1 MIDFQNTPKILYK
14 QWGFSFQS
22 RFSWNIC
29 TLTRI
34 KLWEKEIIISI
45 FIVGSSLI
53 MATPRKIYDTVSKTT
68 REAGHTVLRLPPY
81 HCDLNSIE
89 LIWWQLKRYVAANN
103 VTFKPDV
110 QKLTERAFKTITA
123 ERWRSVCEHVKKI
136 EADYWT
142 RDNLCESEIEKFV
155 VNLEEDSS
163 REEDWPFFVMS
174 FAEIKEKIKKK

>member
-1 MIDFQNTPKILYK
+1 MIDFQNTRKILYK

-29 TLTRI
+29 TLARI
-34 KLWEKEIIISI
+34 KLREKEIIISI

-68 REAGHTVLRLPPY
+68 REAGHTVLLPLWPEP
-81 HCDLNSIE
+81 IE
-89 LIWWQLKRYVAANN
+89 LIWSQLKRYVAANN
-103 VTFKPDV
+103 VTFKLPDV
-110 QKLTERAFKTITA
+110 QKLAKGAFKTITA
-123 ERWRSVCEHVKKI
+123 VRWRSVCEHVKKI

-142 RDNLCESEIEKFV
+142 RDNLCDSEMQKFV

-163 REEDWPFFVMS
+163 REEDWPFIVMS
-174 FAEIKEKIKKK
+174 FAEIK